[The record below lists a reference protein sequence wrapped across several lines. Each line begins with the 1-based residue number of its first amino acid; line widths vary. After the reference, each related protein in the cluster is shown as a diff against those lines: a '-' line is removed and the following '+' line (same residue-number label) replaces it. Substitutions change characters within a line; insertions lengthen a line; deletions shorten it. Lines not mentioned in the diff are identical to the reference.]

1 MARILIAEDDE
12 AIRKFMARALERAG
26 HEVMAVGDGAS
37 ALQAIRKNA
46 LDLLVADIVMPEL
59 DGVALSRKAMAIDDN
74 LKVIF
79 ITGFSAV
86 AMNIRQTENGK
97 TKVLSKPF
105 HLKDLVAAIEHE
117 LSASAHASGTT
128 PLN

>member
-1 MARILIAEDDE
+1 
-12 AIRKFMARALERAG
+12 
-26 HEVMAVGDGAS
+26 
-37 ALQAIRKNA
+37 
-46 LDLLVADIVMPEL
+46 MPEL

-86 AMNIRQTENGK
+86 AMNVRQTENGK

-105 HLKDLVAAIEHE
+105 HLKDLVAAIERE
-117 LSASAHASGTT
+117 LAASASASGTT
-128 PLN
+128 PLA

>member
-86 AMNIRQTENGK
+86 AMNVRQTENGK

-105 HLKDLVAAIEHE
+105 HLKDLVAAIERE
-117 LSASAHASGTT
+117 LAASASASGTT
-128 PLN
+128 PLA

>member
-37 ALQAIRKNA
+37 ALQVIRKNT

-59 DGVALSRKAMAIDDN
+59 DGVALSRKAMAIDEN
-74 LKVIF
+74 LRVIF

-86 AMNIRQTENGK
+86 AMNIRQTESGK

-105 HLKDLVAAIEHE
+105 HLKDLVAAIERE
-117 LSASAHASGTT
+117 LAAATHASGTT
-128 PLN
+128 PLA